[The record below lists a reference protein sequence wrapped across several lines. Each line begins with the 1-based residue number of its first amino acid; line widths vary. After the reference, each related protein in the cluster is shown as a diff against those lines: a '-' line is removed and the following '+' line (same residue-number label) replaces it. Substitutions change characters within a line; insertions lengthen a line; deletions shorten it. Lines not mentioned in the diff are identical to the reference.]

1 MHVKRLLRKERGDV
15 TQGHTTHLATLYNVF
30 LGFCR
35 HET

>member
-15 TQGHTTHLATLYNVF
+15 TQGHTHLATLYNVF